1 MKINAKEEV
10 KELVIKSVISLD
22 ADIRINFVEQVDNE
36 TLVIKNNFL
45 NQEFAY
51 FCKSA
56 NDYLEEIT
64 KQYLFDFQKNDEVF
78 VFYGEK
84 FKSSADLMKK
94 NYPGVRIIKLDGD
107 YDELVKRVF
116 QLSGSYDRADLIN
129 RLIQEEEINFVPRPR
144 EYFEKIYILAG
155 YDQSKNL
162 VPSLKFNF
170 ILKKPIY
177 VSSKSVTRI
186 VDRKKLLDFSEV
198 ILAVPNSFIEDD
210 LSDLNEL
217 AKLSFLQDLLL
228 KSAIKK
234 IMKIRNFNSW
244 CIDVVKF
251 GNRMFSFN
259 FSTFDFAI
267 FSAFLD
273 PFNKILSINW
283 GSFSSL
289 FISSEIGEIFST
301 TISAKSFLNSE
312 KFFPLNWS
320 IVFFRFWLIN

>member
-1 MKINAKEEV
+1 METINLNNLAFISCICFFFLGWSSTQLIHVSESDQLDELLNDIGSVEMKINAKEEV

-144 EYFEKIYILAG
+144 EDFEKIYILAG

-228 KSAIKK
+228 ISAIKK
-234 IMKIRNFNSW
+234 DNENSQMIIGKFANIRYSQNS
-244 CIDVVKF
+244 CSDMDMAVVKIDSQGRF
-251 GNRMFSFN
+251 NR
-259 FSTFDFAI
+259 
-267 FSAFLD
+267 L
-273 PFNKILSINW
+273 
-283 GSFSSL
+283 
-289 FISSEIGEIFST
+289 
-301 TISAKSFLNSE
+301 
-312 KFFPLNWS
+312 
-320 IVFFRFWLIN
+320 

>member
-1 MKINAKEEV
+1 MGTINLNNLAIISCICFFFLGCSSTQLIDVSKSDQLDELLNDIGSVEMKINAKEEV

-144 EYFEKIYILAG
+144 EDFEKIFILAG
-155 YDQSKNL
+155 YDQSKNF

-228 KSAIKK
+228 ISAIKK
-234 IMKIRNFNSW
+234 DNENSQMIIGKFANIRYSQNTCSDMDMTMVKIDSQGRFN
-244 CIDVVKF
+244 
-251 GNRMFSFN
+251 R
-259 FSTFDFAI
+259 
-267 FSAFLD
+267 L
-273 PFNKILSINW
+273 
-283 GSFSSL
+283 
-289 FISSEIGEIFST
+289 
-301 TISAKSFLNSE
+301 
-312 KFFPLNWS
+312 
-320 IVFFRFWLIN
+320 

>member
-1 MKINAKEEV
+1 METINLNNLAIISCICFFFLGCSSTQLIDVSNSDHLDELLNDIGSVEMKINAEEEV
-10 KELVIKSVISLD
+10 RQLVIKSVVSFD
-22 ADIRINFVEQVDNE
+22 ADIRINFVEQVDTE

-94 NYPGVRIIKLDGD
+94 NYPGVKIIKLEGD

-116 QLSGSYDRADLIN
+116 QLSGSYDRADLIK
-129 RLIQEEEINFVPRPR
+129 RLVQEEEVNFMPRPR
-144 EYFEKIYILAG
+144 EDFEKIYILAG

-170 ILKKPIY
+170 ILKKPIH

-186 VDRKKLLDFSEV
+186 EDRKKLLDFSEV

-210 LSDLNEL
+210 SSDLNEL

-228 KSAIKK
+228 ISAIKK
-234 IMKIRNFNSW
+234 DNGNSQMIIGKFANIRYSQNTCSNM
-244 CIDVVKF
+244 DMTVVKIDNQ
-251 GNRMFSFN
+251 GRFN
-259 FSTFDFAI
+259 
-267 FSAFLD
+267 
-273 PFNKILSINW
+273 
-283 GSFSSL
+283 
-289 FISSEIGEIFST
+289 
-301 TISAKSFLNSE
+301 
-312 KFFPLNWS
+312 PL
-320 IVFFRFWLIN
+320 

>member
-1 MKINAKEEV
+1 MGTINLNNLAIISCICFFFLGCSSTQLIDVSKSDQLDELLNDIGSVEMKINAKEEV

-22 ADIRINFVEQVDNE
+22 ADIRINFVEQVDSE

-129 RLIQEEEINFVPRPR
+129 RLIQEEEVNFVPRPR
-144 EYFEKIYILAG
+144 EDFEKIYILAD

-228 KSAIKK
+228 ISAIKK
-234 IMKIRNFNSW
+234 DNENSQMIIGKFANIKYSQNN
-244 CIDVVKF
+244 CSDMDMAVVKIDSQGRF
-251 GNRMFSFN
+251 NR
-259 FSTFDFAI
+259 
-267 FSAFLD
+267 L
-273 PFNKILSINW
+273 
-283 GSFSSL
+283 
-289 FISSEIGEIFST
+289 
-301 TISAKSFLNSE
+301 
-312 KFFPLNWS
+312 
-320 IVFFRFWLIN
+320 

>member
-1 MKINAKEEV
+1 MGTINLNNLAIISCICFFFLGGSSTQLIDVSKSDQLDELLNDIGSVEMKINAKEEV

-144 EYFEKIYILAG
+144 EDFEKIYILAG

-186 VDRKKLLDFSEV
+186 VDRKKLLDFSEF

-228 KSAIKK
+228 ISAIKK
-234 IMKIRNFNSW
+234 DNENSQMIIGKFANIRYSQNS
-244 CIDVVKF
+244 CSDMDMAVVKIDSQGKF
-251 GNRMFSFN
+251 NR
-259 FSTFDFAI
+259 
-267 FSAFLD
+267 L
-273 PFNKILSINW
+273 
-283 GSFSSL
+283 
-289 FISSEIGEIFST
+289 
-301 TISAKSFLNSE
+301 
-312 KFFPLNWS
+312 
-320 IVFFRFWLIN
+320 

>member
-1 MKINAKEEV
+1 MGTINLNNLAIISCICFFFLGCSSTQLIDVSKSDQLDELLNDIGSVEMKINSKEEV

-94 NYPGVRIIKLDGD
+94 NYPGVRINKLDGD

-129 RLIQEEEINFVPRPR
+129 SLIQEEEINFVPRPR
-144 EYFEKIYILAG
+144 EDFEKI
-155 YDQSKNL
+155 
-162 VPSLKFNF
+162 
-170 ILKKPIY
+170 
-177 VSSKSVTRI
+177 
-186 VDRKKLLDFSEV
+186 
-198 ILAVPNSFIEDD
+198 
-210 LSDLNEL
+210 
-217 AKLSFLQDLLL
+217 
-228 KSAIKK
+228 
-234 IMKIRNFNSW
+234 
-244 CIDVVKF
+244 
-251 GNRMFSFN
+251 
-259 FSTFDFAI
+259 
-267 FSAFLD
+267 
-273 PFNKILSINW
+273 
-283 GSFSSL
+283 
-289 FISSEIGEIFST
+289 
-301 TISAKSFLNSE
+301 
-312 KFFPLNWS
+312 
-320 IVFFRFWLIN
+320 

>member
-1 MKINAKEEV
+1 MVTINLNNLAIISCICFFFLGCSSTQLIDVSKSDQLDELLNDIGSVEMKINAKEEV

-84 FKSSADLMKK
+84 FRSSADLMKK

-144 EYFEKIYILAG
+144 EDFEKIYILAG
-155 YDQSKNL
+155 YDQSKNF

-228 KSAIKK
+228 ISAIKK
-234 IMKIRNFNSW
+234 DNENSQMIIGKFANIRYSQNS
-244 CIDVVKF
+244 CSDMDMAVVKIDSQGRF
-251 GNRMFSFN
+251 NR
-259 FSTFDFAI
+259 
-267 FSAFLD
+267 L
-273 PFNKILSINW
+273 
-283 GSFSSL
+283 
-289 FISSEIGEIFST
+289 
-301 TISAKSFLNSE
+301 
-312 KFFPLNWS
+312 
-320 IVFFRFWLIN
+320 

>member
-1 MKINAKEEV
+1 MGTINLNNLAIISCICFFFLGCSSTQLIDVSKSDQLDELLNDIGSVEMKINAKEEV

-144 EYFEKIYILAG
+144 EDFEKIYILAG

-228 KSAIKK
+228 ISAIKK
-234 IMKIRNFNSW
+234 DNENSQMIIGKFANIRYSQNS
-244 CIDVVKF
+244 CSDMDMAVVKIDSQ
-251 GNRMFSFN
+251 GKLNR
-259 FSTFDFAI
+259 
-267 FSAFLD
+267 L
-273 PFNKILSINW
+273 
-283 GSFSSL
+283 
-289 FISSEIGEIFST
+289 
-301 TISAKSFLNSE
+301 
-312 KFFPLNWS
+312 
-320 IVFFRFWLIN
+320 

>member
-1 MKINAKEEV
+1 METINLNNLAIISCICFFFLGCSSTQLIDVSNSDHLDELLNDIGSVEMKINAKEEV
-10 KELVIKSVISLD
+10 RQLVIKSVVSFD
-22 ADIRINFVEQVDNE
+22 VDIRINFVEQVDTE

-64 KQYLFDFQKNDEVF
+64 KQYLFDFQNNDEVF

-94 NYPGVRIIKLDGD
+94 NYPGVKIIKLEGD

-116 QLSGSYDRADLIN
+116 QLSGSYDRADLIK
-129 RLIQEEEINFVPRPR
+129 RLVQEEEVNFMPRPR
-144 EYFEKIYILAG
+144 EDFEKIYILAG

-170 ILKKPIY
+170 ILKKPIH

-186 VDRKKLLDFSEV
+186 EDRKKLLDFSEV
-198 ILAVPNSFIEDD
+198 ILAVPNSFILDD
-210 LSDLNEL
+210 SSDLNEL

-228 KSAIKK
+228 ISAIKK
-234 IMKIRNFNSW
+234 DNRNSQMIIGKFANIRYSQNTCS
-244 CIDVVKF
+244 DMDMAVVKIDNQ
-251 GNRMFSFN
+251 GRFN
-259 FSTFDFAI
+259 
-267 FSAFLD
+267 
-273 PFNKILSINW
+273 
-283 GSFSSL
+283 
-289 FISSEIGEIFST
+289 
-301 TISAKSFLNSE
+301 
-312 KFFPLNWS
+312 PL
-320 IVFFRFWLIN
+320 

>member
-1 MKINAKEEV
+1 MGTINLNNLAIISCICFFFLGCSSTQLIDVSKSDQLDELLNDIGSVEMKINAKEEV

-22 ADIRINFVEQVDNE
+22 ADIRINFVEQVDSE

-144 EYFEKIYILAG
+144 EDFEKIYILAD

-228 KSAIKK
+228 ISAIKK
-234 IMKIRNFNSW
+234 DNENSQMIIGKFANIRYSQNS
-244 CIDVVKF
+244 CSDMDMAVVKIDSQGRF
-251 GNRMFSFN
+251 NR
-259 FSTFDFAI
+259 
-267 FSAFLD
+267 L
-273 PFNKILSINW
+273 
-283 GSFSSL
+283 
-289 FISSEIGEIFST
+289 
-301 TISAKSFLNSE
+301 
-312 KFFPLNWS
+312 
-320 IVFFRFWLIN
+320 